1 MDRMKSIEHHLLSR
15 CRRFD
20 SNEDIFTVLENRYS
34 STGSQKSYLILEGT
48 DSNESDI
55 KPTKKTKNTLGVS
68 PKNKYDPLRVK
79 NEFKSTI
86 KSKMKEQDNIARK
99 LRMIAKRNP
108 EILKQD
114 VINLRICKPLMRYE
128 NFVEMN
134 TLWQSYMSDL
144 IKDNTNV
151 QVVTSKLSSAEYIG
165 AELTISHSLSPE
177 QIGMHGIVI
186 WESKDYYLLI
196 VPRKQNWKSQIPNI
210 EPKFSPMECIGG
222 LRKFQKIHTRFEFDI
237 KVSETEKLSFEIIGD
252 RMNVRSVDRAN
263 KKFKGH
269 SVDDI
274 NL

>member
-20 SNEDIFTVLENRYS
+20 SDEDIFTVLENRYS